1 MGPLILQLGMR
12 ECPCFV
18 TFWCQ
23 RAKNSTL
30 TSCQA
35 PPLLNTHPMKKHVT
49 YICLGKALITSPFL
63 NLQWYFL
70 DLQPPFLMPKTS
82 LLLYP
87 INISAPCLQGSG
99 SETCSPISSLG
110 WVRASASQVAFTA
123 TYVLQVLCGS
133 PPCPRFCFL
142 QFQLYV

>member
-1 MGPLILQLGMR
+1 
-12 ECPCFV
+12 
-18 TFWCQ
+18 
-23 RAKNSTL
+23 
-30 TSCQA
+30 
-35 PPLLNTHPMKKHVT
+35 MKKHVT

-99 SETCSPISSLG
+99 SETCSPISLLDCLVNKYFSATNLSTPALG
-110 WVRASASQVAFTA
+110 LLYTEQTNLEKNPVFRATSVITLRSMGNGFFTKNTKGYPLLRTA
-123 TYVLQVLCGS
+123 VLKILFSVPL
-133 PPCPRFCFL
+133 PWRL
-142 QFQLYV
+142 R